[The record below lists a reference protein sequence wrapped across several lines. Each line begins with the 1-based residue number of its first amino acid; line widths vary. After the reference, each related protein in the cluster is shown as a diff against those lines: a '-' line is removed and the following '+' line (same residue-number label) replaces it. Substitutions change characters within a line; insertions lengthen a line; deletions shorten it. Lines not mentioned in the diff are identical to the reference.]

1 MLEAFV
7 RALEGNAEVDAI
19 KAKVAA
25 LATSF
30 PMPGFDPTTMKYKL

>member
-1 MLEAFV
+1 MLDAFV
-7 RALEGNAEVDAI
+7 KALEGNAEVDAI

-30 PMPGFDPTTMKYKL
+30 AMPGFDPALNKYKL